1 MVIGMAGGVGS
12 GKSTVLSIMEQEY
25 PVQICMADELGHAAL
40 EQGTEAYGA
49 VVAAFGEEILHGDG
63 RVDRNALSDIVYR
76 DGEKLSLLNGI
87 IHPYVKKVIRSQ
99 IDQCPPGRLF
109 VLETAILFESGCDKL
124 CDEVWGVITEDEIR
138 IRRLMESRGYTRE
151 KAESIMK
158 KQMGNGELA
167 KRCQRLIV
175 NDGDREELRRQIGTY
190 ANEVVAI
197 LSKVW

>member
-40 EQGTEAYGA
+40 EQGTEAYVA
-49 VVAAFGEEILHGDG
+49 VVAAFGEEILRGDG
-63 RVDRNALSDIVYR
+63 RVDRNVLSDIVYR
-76 DGEKLSLLNGI
+76 DGEKLSVLNGI
-87 IHPYVKKVIRSQ
+87 IHPFVKKEIRRQ

-109 VLETAILFESGCDKL
+109 VLETAILFESGCDEL

-138 IRRLMESRGYTRE
+138 VRRLMESRGYTRE

-175 NDGDREELRRQIGTY
+175 NDGDREELRRQISTY
-190 ANEVVAI
+190 TNEVVAI

>member
-40 EQGTEAYGA
+40 EQGTEAYVA
-49 VVAAFGEEILHGDG
+49 VVAAFGEEILRGDG
-63 RVDRNALSDIVYR
+63 RVDRNVLSDIVYR
-76 DGEKLSLLNGI
+76 DGEKLSVLNGI
-87 IHPYVKKVIRSQ
+87 IHPYVKKEICRQ

-109 VLETAILFESGCDKL
+109 VLETAILFESGCDEL

-138 IRRLMESRGYTRE
+138 VRRLMESRGYTRE

-158 KQMGNGELA
+158 KQLGNGELA

-175 NDGDREELRRQIGTY
+175 NDGDREELRRQISTY
-190 ANEVVAI
+190 TNEVVAI